1 MTSPLRVLCVED
13 SEDDMLLIVRELRR
27 GGFDLTCERV
37 ETAEAMQAALAGQ
50 AWDIVLSDFTI
61 PRFGAPAALAV
72 LQESGLDLPFIIVS
86 GSITEAQ
93 AVDALRA
100 GADDFIVKTNL
111 TRLVPAVQRE
121 LRDSAARRERREMEK
136 RYRAEL
142 EEKVRLLEAQQ
153 AAIRELSTPVIQ
165 LWPGVLI
172 LPIVGAIDSPRAAQI
187 TEDLLE
193 RIVAAQARVV
203 IVDITGVPL
212 VDTGVAN
219 RLLKTV
225 RAASL
230 LGAHCLLAGIRPEI
244 AQTVVHL
251 GVDLSGIETYADLQ
265 SGLERAFGV
274 MGLQVKREA

>member
-1 MTSPLRVLCVED
+1 MAKTLMDIIRANEEAIFTEIIRRIKAESEHYAATPDEQLRASFVAFLGALTELWESGRED
-13 SEDDMLLIVRELRR
+13 GLRAFAQRLSQQRVPAGFRISETQRAIGSLKEIVRPYLEREYAGDPPAFFAAFRQLDE
-27 GGFDLTCERV
+27 GFATFIYTFSDAYARTQ
-37 ETAEAMQAALAGQ
+37 AEEITKLQK
-50 AWDIVLSDFTI
+50 DII
-61 PRFGAPAALAV
+61 
-72 LQESGLDLPFIIVS
+72 
-86 GSITEAQ
+86 
-93 AVDALRA
+93 
-100 GADDFIVKTNL
+100 
-111 TRLVPAVQRE
+111 
-121 LRDSAARRERREMEK
+121 
-136 RYRAEL
+136 
-142 EEKVRLLEAQQ
+142 AQQ
-153 AAIRELSTPVIQ
+153 QEAIRELSTPVIQ
-165 LWPGVLI
+165 IWRGILT

-203 IVDITGVPL
+203 IIDITGVPL

-230 LGAHCLLAGIRPEI
+230 LGAHCLLVGIRPEI

-265 SGLERAFGV
+265 AGLERAFGM